1 MRRKPWYCIVV
12 KGHLLTVGLF
22 LFSLATASAL
32 NLPGA
37 PNCPIFPENNVWNK
51 EITQLPVHR
60 NSAALIR
67 SIGLNDGLHPD
78 FGSNLSYG
86 IPYNVV
92 GGGTPKVRVN
102 FYYDDES
109 DAGPYPIPA
118 NPKMEAGGDRHILI
132 VDRDACKLYEIYD
145 SDFVNGRWEAG
156 SGAIWNLRSNLL
168 RPNNWTSADAAGL
181 PILPGLVR
189 FDEVSRGVINHALRF
204 TASTTRDQHIYPARH
219 HAGASNDPSL
229 PPMGLRIRLKPSFNI
244 SSFSPRNR
252 VILTALKR
260 YGMILADN
268 GSPWFITGVSDRRWN
283 ADDLNQLKR
292 IKGSAFEAVDTTNLR
307 NGN

>member
-1 MRRKPWYCIVV
+1 M
-12 KGHLLTVGLF
+12 KGLVLTIALF
-22 LFSLATASAL
+22 LLFITTTSAL

-37 PNCPIFPENNVWNK
+37 PNCPIFPDNNVWNK
-51 EITQLPVHR
+51 EISQLPVHR

-67 SIGLNDGLHPD
+67 SIGLNEQLHPD

-92 GGGTPKVRVN
+92 GGGTQKLRVN

-109 DAGPYPIPA
+109 DEGPYPIPA
-118 NPKMEAGGDRHILI
+118 NPKREAGGDSHILI

-145 SDFVNGRWEAG
+145 SNFVNGRWEAG
-156 SGAIWNLRSNLL
+156 AGAIWNLRSNLL

-181 PILPGLVR
+181 PILPGLIR
-189 FDEVSRGVINHALRF
+189 IDEVMRGVINHALRF
-204 TASTTRDQHIYPARH
+204 TAPRTRDQHIYPARH
-219 HAGASNDPSL
+219 HAGESNDPAL
-229 PPMGLRIRLKPSFNI
+229 PPMGLRVRLKSSFNMN
-244 SSFSPRNR
+244 SFSPRNR

-283 ADDLNQLKR
+283 AEDLNQLKR
-292 IKGSAFEAVDTTNLR
+292 IKGSAFEAVDTSNLR

>member
-1 MRRKPWYCIVV
+1 MKRFLVAV
-12 KGHLLTVGLF
+12 LGLLSFT
-22 LFSLATASAL
+22 TASAL

-37 PNCPIFPENNVWNK
+37 PNCSIFPDTNVWNK
-51 EITQLPVHR
+51 EVSQLPAHR

-67 SIGLNDGLHPD
+67 SIGLSEELHPD

-92 GGGTPKVRVN
+92 GSNTQKVRVN
-102 FYYDDES
+102 FYYNDES
-109 DAGPYPIPA
+109 DGGPYPIPP
-118 NPKMEAGGDRHILI
+118 NPKKEAGGDQHILI

-145 SDFVNGRWEAG
+145 ASFVNGRWEAG
-156 SGAIWNLRSNLL
+156 AGAIWNLRSNLL

-189 FDEVSRGVINHALRF
+189 FDEASRGLINHAIRF
-204 TASTTRDQHIYPARH
+204 TAPRTRNTHIYPARH
-219 HAGASNDPSL
+219 HAGASNDASL
-229 PPMGLRIRLKPSFNI
+229 PPMGLRVRLKASYNI
-244 SSFSPRNR
+244 NSFSPRNR

-268 GSPWFITGVSDRRWN
+268 GSPWYITGVSDRRWN
-283 ADDLNQLKR
+283 AEDLNQLKR
-292 IKGSAFEAVDTTNLR
+292 IKGSAFEAVDTTSLR
-307 NGN
+307 NGL